1 MNWITKA
8 LKFGEKVEISGQD
21 LTYQWE
27 KDGQAIAGATGEK
40 LELSGLSAT
49 DAGSYVLKVSNAG
62 GSVLSEPIAVSVNS
76 FVIRVNGEAA
86 GSKAKASDKALIE
99 IESGKPS
106 DWLTYY
112 TLDGSEPD
120 FTGNNYTGPFELQSG
135 ATIRAMAYAPGFT
148 SLEQG
153 PTVELLMV
161 KQTGHLIHKRAVQQL
176 TKQGGCIRS

>member
-1 MNWITKA
+1 M
-8 LKFGEKVEISGQD
+8 
-21 LTYQWE
+21 
-27 KDGQAIAGATGEK
+27 
-40 LELSGLSAT
+40 
-49 DAGSYVLKVSNAG
+49 LKVSNAG
-62 GSVLSEPIAVSVNS
+62 GSVLSEPIEVSVNS

-106 DWLTYY
+106 DWLIYY

-120 FTGNNYTGPFELQSG
+120 FSGNNYTGPFELQSG

-161 KQTGHLIHKRAVQQL
+161 KGQTITVQTPAGLVYGGAPVAWWAVQ
-176 TKQGGCIRS
+176 TPGWR